1 MKKISLLSLFL
12 FGIMSYN
19 STFAQERVITRGVEV
34 STNGYMPEVGV
45 MAPDFSATDKGMNE
59 VSLSSF
65 KGKKVVLNIFPSL
78 DTPTCALSV
87 RHFNADAASL
97 ENTVVLSRFCSTE
110 GLDRVIPLSVFRS
123 EDFEKNYGLV
133 ITEGPMR
140 GLTTRAVIV
149 IDETGKI
156 IYRQL
161 VKNVSEE
168 PDYQK
173 ALERLK

>member
-1 MKKISLLSLFL
+1 MKKISILSLFL

-45 MAPDFSATDKGMNE
+45 MAPE
-59 VSLSSF
+59 F

-97 ENTVVLSRFCSTE
+97 ENTVVLCVSKDLPFAQSRFCSTE

-173 ALERLK
+173 ALEQLK